1 MLYRNFSITIAC
13 ILITANAVAMP
24 PKKLHNDEPSVDSE
38 AFYDASDSPRPQPEA
53 AAADPLVAARELAC
67 QPVVIRGF
75 VQAWKATL
83 NGSRNQGLAEAG
95 FAIDT
100 YKSSI
105 SIQGWSQAGLN
116 DLMIPTDL
124 DTVAI
129 AHVHGRAA
137 DEHPASVDMRSRV
150 PNFVVSRTALYVTV
164 PGARRFVRIRGGIN
178 GADAWNTPCKE
189 SIEVAQRDRN

>member
-1 MLYRNFSITIAC
+1 MLYRIFLIAIAC
-13 ILITANAVAMP
+13 SVITANAIATP
-24 PKKLHNDEPSVDSE
+24 PKKLHYDQPAIDSDEFFE
-38 AFYDASDSPRPQPEA
+38 ASDSPRPQPEP
-53 AAADPLVAARELAC
+53 AAADPLAEARKLAC
-67 QPVVIRGF
+67 EPVVIRGF

-83 NGSRNQGLAEAG
+83 DGTRNQGLAEAG

-124 DTVAI
+124 DTMAI

-150 PNFVVSRTALYVTV
+150 PNFVVSKFALYVTV
-164 PGARRFVRIRGGIN
+164 PGARRFVRIRDGVDGIDGWN
-178 GADAWNTPCKE
+178 MPCQEKIRMTQSGA
-189 SIEVAQRDRN
+189 